1 MHPYAAYLMG
11 LINTEKKDVRS
22 YDTPL
27 NPITSTVNQA
37 RENKTKVL
45 LKTLNILK
53 CGLYS

>member
-1 MHPYAAYLMG
+1 MHPYASYLME